1 METILEYIWRRQYEK
16 LPSFSLANVHIMVD
30 LNSIATSQDK
40 FMQELVVGVSRCCA
54 AWEEV
59 VRTFSF
65 KKIEGVLA
73 SI

>member
-30 LNSIATSQDK
+30 LNSIDTSQDK

-54 AWEEV
+54 A
-59 VRTFSF
+59 
-65 KKIEGVLA
+65 
-73 SI
+73 